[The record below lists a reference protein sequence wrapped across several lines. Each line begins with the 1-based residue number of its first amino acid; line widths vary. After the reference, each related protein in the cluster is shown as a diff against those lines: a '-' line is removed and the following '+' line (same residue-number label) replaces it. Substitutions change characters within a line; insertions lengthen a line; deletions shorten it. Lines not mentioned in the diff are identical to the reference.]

1 MSRMS
6 ELCADIDLMLEQGY
20 SPALIA
26 QILEV
31 PITWVYE
38 ANEIMEDES
47 STEVFNPFD
56 AVNS

>member
-1 MSRMS
+1 MS
-6 ELCADIDLMLEQGY
+6 ELSVDIDLMLEQGY
-20 SPALIA
+20 SPARIA
-26 QILEV
+26 QILEI

-56 AVNS
+56 TVNS